1 MPGDFALR
9 NQDFAEHFNRI
20 LLPVNLAVEGFKIVL
35 STGTRQPVSTIILKS
50 CGFHEANC
58 SINLS
63 STGSDRYL
71 DAKLNRFWRMH
82 FI

>member
-1 MPGDFALR
+1 MLYPLSYPLLR
-9 NQDFAEHFNRI
+9 NGEGLEPPTVCLENTNTCVFKRLTSPQGII
-20 LLPVNLAVEGFKIVL
+20 L
-35 STGTRQPVSTIILKS
+35 LKS